1 MSQAHT
7 RYHPLRPTEVLTLTY
22 LANGLDTVA
31 AAAKLG
37 IKPDAL
43 MSRLREVR
51 RKVGDGSRAYV
62 LHRCYMERLLDLPVP
77 DEASVLF
84 TYEEQRVWTVV
95 ATYPTPV
102 GVPNGATRAAIRAL
116 MDKAGAKSE
125 AHLVKLGHQWGL
137 LTGPK
142 PR

>member
-1 MSQAHT
+1 MSQADAQCEQ
-7 RYHPLRPTEVLTLTY
+7 LRPVEVLTLTH

-31 AAAKLG
+31 AAFKLG
-37 IKPDAL
+37 IKPETL
-43 MSRLREVR
+43 MIRLREVR

-62 LHRCYMERLLDLPVP
+62 LHRCYMERLLALPVP
-77 DEASVLF
+77 DETSVLF
-84 TYEEQRVWTVV
+84 TPEEQRVWTVV

-116 MDKAGAKSE
+116 MDKAEAKSE
-125 AHLVKLGHQWGL
+125 PHLVKLGHQWGL
-137 LTGPK
+137 LNGPK